1 MFHNAVE
8 FAVLYPG
15 EEAPR
20 WAFCAPRLDD
30 DPKVEAVWRRLA
42 QRGGITVATGPLQG
56 WLDTAEAGLVRGWA
70 RDAANSDMPVPVEVV
85 VDGVVL
91 VSTLA
96 NHYRADLATA
106 GYGHGRHGFEFR
118 FPAPLASDRPHML
131 VARRNR
137 SRPDHRRGATV
148 AEAAARIRRAA

>member
-70 RDAANSDMPVPVEVV
+70 RDAANSNMPVPVEVV

-91 VSTLA
+91 GSTLA
-96 NHYRADLATA
+96 NPLPRRSRNR
-106 GYGHGRHGFEFR
+106 GYGLCHPSGE
-118 FPAPLASDRPHML
+118 PCS
-131 VARRNR
+131 AR
-137 SRPDHRRGATV
+137 T
-148 AEAAARIRRAA
+148 